1 MIVLAKLLAG
11 VPSREYLVFF
21 LILKFVDSFPPALIE
36 LVALIRGNESTG
48 TNARICLTAQTV
60 GEIWVNSHTHK
71 HN

>member
-1 MIVLAKLLAG
+1 LAKLWRGFHHANI
-11 VPSREYLVFF
+11 SFF

-36 LVALIRGNESTG
+36 LVTLIRGDESTG